1 MVNAGTFDRIRCR
14 INQLPSLFVE
24 HDLCTSP
31 EIDHPE
37 LRLRAVEVAVA
48 ALEEG
53 KSWLEAAAAV
63 KLCAED

>member
-1 MVNAGTFDRIRCR
+1 M
-14 INQLPSLFVE
+14 E